1 MTLFSAILFSVFT
14 SAMFFIKGQFFAGSG
29 TSDLLNYFSNVPY
42 ICILVVPSLCY
53 KKSISIYDDFIP
65 VSRGKKLLQNFLR
78 IFINFAIIIA
88 FMIPVCLLVNLFGSV
103 DAGQVFTSILCLL
116 FYGASL
122 IALCLLINEVF
133 VNSIVSFVVSALLLA
148 VFNSIHLV
156 PLYVNTNAF
165 FTLICKLFSFAWHF
179 DAASKGIIDT
189 RDILWL
195 LLCTI
200 IFLYSAWH
208 VIMHKKGKCFT
219 RKQKTFYAEIFALL
233 LLVLFNSAS
242 YYKRFDFS
250 KTKSYSVSSY
260 TKKLADNLEDNLKI
274 TYYRSGTLS
283 KLYPQIRDV
292 SDFLTSY
299 TLLNRKISYTI
310 KDPDKD
316 AEIQTMLDNYGVTS
330 QQIQNVGA
338 TTTQYTSVYSAIVL
352 EYRGMIQ
359 IIPFLMSSQT
369 LEYDMAMRIKNL
381 LQAKNMVVNIVVGN
395 GMSLDEDYNFIIPWL
410 NSQGILANPL
420 YIEDPAFTTNL
431 SLASGPLLVIGDSNI
446 NIENAIAIENYILE
460 QKGNAVFAVSPY
472 SCSIE
477 EDWSLTS
484 NSRTNI
490 VEMLENWG
498 VTFTDKITAD
508 ISCARITMYSDDGQ
522 EQNPFEAS
530 STVTE
535 VLNYPLWISLLPQEF
550 CRLGMTLFWPVS
562 LELSQ
567 NATPYLV
574 TSPMAYTY
582 KTDRSSPKRLIE
594 TNPFYVQPDTAANK
608 EKGTQ
613 IIGAQITGPLSGLY
627 NLAACDDSNII
638 VIPDQYFLNTLMTGY
653 IGGDFGDYR
662 NFEFISNCLLNLAG
676 ESELAQLQ
684 SKTTRDTSL
693 YKVTDELQF
702 LKLRLL
708 VFIMIFVVIPLIL
721 VLFFF
726 CFSKLCNHFGSFD
739 KLRNP
744 NAWSNNPNA
753 WSNNPNAGSLN
764 QKAGSLSLSKG
775 KSNQIILVTLITI
788 LTITEFLY
796 LTVFSKTGEKKRH
809 QQEIQLLHEA
819 DISQIDGIIIQ
830 GNNEGLILKRTD
842 DMWLLTDMSNPGS
855 DIPADTQRLAKLFVN
870 LVSKHTMTKTGKK
883 DSTIINTYG
892 LDETNGTVISLF
904 KNGTEYQ
911 RLYFG
916 STDFSQSRRYFTT
929 LELNSVFLFDS
940 SFENF
945 LSTSVQSWSDP
956 YIISQQLKD
965 EVFQMGEPQD
975 VDPKI
980 FELRHGAIAES
991 LIDFPLD
998 LSFTIQMGDKSTIT
1012 LDIYE
1017 YPADDSVQEYVVST
1031 TFDSPRLGK
1040 SFSYKTKISLWTY
1053 NKIKEIML

>member
-53 KKSISIYDDFIP
+53 KKSINIYDDFIP

-189 RDILWL
+189 RDILLL

-233 LLVLFNSAS
+233 LLVLFNSAG

-381 LQAKNMVVNIVVGN
+381 LQAKNMIVNIVVGN

-708 VFIMIFVVIPLIL
+708 VFIMIFVVIPMVEGGIFLLKSRHCRARHGNLLRDYRVKPDNDKYCHDRIISIL
-721 VLFFF
+721 L
-726 CFSKLCNHFGSFD
+726 
-739 KLRNP
+739 
-744 NAWSNNPNA
+744 
-753 WSNNPNAGSLN
+753 
-764 QKAGSLSLSKG
+764 LS
-775 KSNQIILVTLITI
+775 LITI
-788 LTITEFLY
+788 LTITELLY

-980 FELRHGAIAES
+980 FELRHGGIAES
-991 LIDFPLD
+991 LIDLPLD

-1017 YPADDSVQEYVVST
+1017 YPTDDSVQEYVVST

>member
-1 MTLFSAILFSVFT
+1 MTLFSTILFSVFT

-53 KKSISIYDDFIP
+53 KKSISLYDDFIP

-88 FMIPVCLLVNLFGSV
+88 LMLPVCLLVNLFGSV
-103 DAGQVFTSILCLL
+103 DAGQVFTSLLCLL

-133 VNSIVSFVVSALLLA
+133 ANSIVSFVVSALLLA

-165 FTLICKLFSFAWHF
+165 FTLICKQFSFAWHF

-189 RDILWL
+189 RDFLWL

-208 VIMHKKGKCFT
+208 VIMHKKGRCFT

-233 LLVLFNSAS
+233 LLILFNSAS

-316 AEIQTMLDNYGVTS
+316 EEIRTMLDNYGVTS

-359 IIPFLMSSQT
+359 VIPFLMSSQT

-381 LQAKNMVVNIVVGN
+381 LQAKNMVVNIIVGN
-395 GMSLDEDYNFIIPWL
+395 GMSLDKDYNYIIPWL
-410 NSQGILANPL
+410 NSQGLLANPL
-420 YIEDPAFTTNL
+420 YIDDPAFTTNL

-508 ISCARITMYSDDGQ
+508 ISCARITMTSDD
-522 EQNPFEAS
+522 NY
-530 STVTE
+530 TE

-550 CRLGMTLFWPVS
+550 CRLGMTLFWPVK

-574 TSPMAYTY
+574 TSSMAYTY
-582 KTDRSSPKRLIE
+582 KTDRASPKRLIE
-594 TNPFYVQPDTAANK
+594 TNPFYVQPETAADK
-608 EKGTQ
+608 EKGTK

-627 NLAACDDSNII
+627 NLASCDDSNII

-662 NFEFISNCLLNLAG
+662 NFEFISNCILNLAG

-708 VFIMIFVVIPLIL
+708 VFIMIFVVIPMVEIL
-721 VLFFF
+721 GAL
-726 CFSKLCNHFGSFD
+726 CFRKLRNHMGSFD
-739 KLRNP
+739 KLR
-744 NAWSNNPNA
+744 
-753 WSNNPNAGSLN
+753 NPNAGSLN

-775 KSNQIILVTLITI
+775 KTTQILLLSLITI
-788 LTITEFLY
+788 LTITELLY
-796 LTVFSKTGEKKRH
+796 ITVFSKTGEKKRH

-830 GNNEGLILKRTD
+830 GNKEGLILKRTD

-855 DIPADTQRLAKLFVN
+855 SIPADTQRLAKLFVN
-870 LVSKHTMTKTGKK
+870 LVSKHTITKTGKK
-883 DSTIINTYG
+883 DNSIINTYG

-965 EVFQMGEPQD
+965 EVFKMGEAQNI
-975 VDPKI
+975 DPKL
-980 FELRHGAIAES
+980 FELRHGGIADA
-991 LIDFPLD
+991 LIDLPVD

-1031 TFDSPRLGK
+1031 TFDSFRLGK
-1040 SFSYKTKISLWTY
+1040 SFSYNTKISLWTY

>member
-53 KKSISIYDDFIP
+53 KKSISLYDDFIP

-88 FMIPVCLLVNLFGSV
+88 LMLPVCLLVNIFGSV
-103 DAGQVFTSILCLL
+103 DAGQFFTSILCLL

-133 VNSIVSFVVSALLLA
+133 ANSIVSFVVSALLLA

-165 FTLICKLFSFAWHF
+165 FTLICKQFSFAWHF

-189 RDILWL
+189 RDFLWL

-208 VIMHKKGKCFT
+208 VIMHKKGRCFT

-233 LLVLFNSAS
+233 LLILFNSAS
-242 YYKRFDFS
+242 WFKRFDFS

-330 QQIQNVGA
+330 QQLQNVGA
-338 TTTQYTSVYSAIVL
+338 TSTQYTSVYSAIVL

-359 IIPFLMSSQT
+359 VIPFLMSSQT

-420 YIEDPAFTTNL
+420 YIEDPAFATNL

-446 NIENAIAIENYILE
+446 NIDNAIAIENYILE
-460 QKGNAVFAVSPY
+460 KKGNAVFAVSPY

-484 NSRTNI
+484 NTRTNI

-508 ISCARITMYSDDGQ
+508 ISCARITMTADD
-522 EQNPFEAS
+522 NY
-530 STVTE
+530 TE

-550 CRLGMTLFWPVS
+550 CRLGMTLFWPVK

-574 TSPMAYTY
+574 TSSMAYTY
-582 KTDRSSPKRLIE
+582 KTDRASPKRLIE
-594 TNPFYVQPDTAANK
+594 TNPFYVQPETAADK

-627 NLAACDDSNII
+627 NLASCDDSNII

-662 NFEFISNCLLNLAG
+662 NFEFISNCILNLAG

-693 YKVTDELQF
+693 FKVTDTLRF

-708 VFIMIFVVIPLIL
+708 VFIMIFVVIPMVEIL
-721 VLFFF
+721 GVF
-726 CFSKLCNHFGSFD
+726 CFRKLRNHMGSFD
-739 KLRNP
+739 KLRNH
-744 NAWSNNPNA
+744 NA

-764 QKAGSLSLSKG
+764 QKTGSLSLSKG
-775 KSNQIILVTLITI
+775 NTTQILLLSLIII
-788 LTITEFLY
+788 LTITELLY

-855 DIPADTQRLAKLFVN
+855 SIPADTQRLAKLFVN
-870 LVSKHTMTKTGKK
+870 LVSKHIMTKTGKK

-945 LSTSVQSWSDP
+945 LSTNVQSWSDP

-965 EVFQMGEPQD
+965 EVFKMGEAQNI
-975 VDPKI
+975 DPKL
-980 FELRHGAIAES
+980 FELRHGGIADA
-991 LIDFPLD
+991 LIDLPVD

-1040 SFSYKTKISLWTY
+1040 SFSYKTRISLWTY

>member
-53 KKSISIYDDFIP
+53 KKSISLYDDFIP

-88 FMIPVCLLVNLFGSV
+88 LMLPVCLLVNLFGSV
-103 DAGQVFTSILCLL
+103 DAGQVFTSLLCLL

-133 VNSIVSFVVSALLLA
+133 ANSIVSFVVSALLLA

-165 FTLICKLFSFAWHF
+165 FTLICKQFSFAWHF

-189 RDILWL
+189 RDFLWL

-208 VIMHKKGKCFT
+208 VIMHKKGRCFT

-233 LLVLFNSAS
+233 LLILFNSAS

-316 AEIQTMLDNYGVTS
+316 EEIRTMLDNYGVTS

-359 IIPFLMSSQT
+359 VIPFLMSSQT

-381 LQAKNMVVNIVVGN
+381 LQAKNMVVNIIVGN
-395 GMSLDEDYNFIIPWL
+395 GMSLDKDYNYIIPWL
-410 NSQGILANPL
+410 NSQGLLANPL
-420 YIEDPAFTTNL
+420 YIDDPAFTTNL

-508 ISCARITMYSDDGQ
+508 ISCARITMTSDD
-522 EQNPFEAS
+522 NY
-530 STVTE
+530 TE

-550 CRLGMTLFWPVS
+550 CRLGMTLFWPVK

-574 TSPMAYTY
+574 TSSMAYTY
-582 KTDRSSPKRLIE
+582 KTDLASPNRLIE
-594 TNPFYVQPDTAANK
+594 TNPFYVQPETAADK
-608 EKGTQ
+608 EKGTK

-627 NLAACDDSNII
+627 NLASCDDSNII

-662 NFEFISNCLLNLAG
+662 NFEFISNCILNLAG

-708 VFIMIFVVIPLIL
+708 VFIMIFVVIPMVEIL
-721 VLFFF
+721 GAL
-726 CFSKLCNHFGSFD
+726 CFRKLRNHMGSFD
-739 KLRNP
+739 KLR
-744 NAWSNNPNA
+744 
-753 WSNNPNAGSLN
+753 NPNAGSLN

-775 KSNQIILVTLITI
+775 KTTQILLLSLITI
-788 LTITEFLY
+788 LTITELLY
-796 LTVFSKTGEKKRH
+796 ITVFSKTGEKKRH

-855 DIPADTQRLAKLFVN
+855 SIPADTQRLAKLFVN
-870 LVSKHTMTKTGKK
+870 LVSKHIMTKTGKK

-965 EVFQMGEPQD
+965 EVFKMGEAQNI
-975 VDPKI
+975 DPKL
-980 FELRHGAIAES
+980 FELRHGGIADA
-991 LIDFPLD
+991 LIDLPVD

-1031 TFDSPRLGK
+1031 TFDSFRLGK
-1040 SFSYKTKISLWTY
+1040 SFSYNTKISLWTY

>member
-53 KKSISIYDDFIP
+53 KKSISLYDDFIP
-65 VSRGKKLLQNFLR
+65 LSRGKKLLQNFLR

-88 FMIPVCLLVNLFGSV
+88 LMLPVCFLVNLFGSV

-122 IALCLLINEVF
+122 IALCLLINEF
-133 VNSIVSFVVSALLLA
+133 FANSIVSFVVSALLLA

-165 FTLICKLFSFAWHF
+165 FTLICKQFSFAWHF

-189 RDILWL
+189 RDFLWL

-208 VIMHKKGKCFT
+208 VIMHKKGRCFT
-219 RKQKTFYAEIFALL
+219 PKQKTFYAEIFVLL
-233 LLVLFNSAS
+233 LLILFNSAS
-242 YYKRFDFS
+242 WFKRFDFS

-316 AEIQTMLDNYGVTS
+316 EEIRTMLDNYGVTS
-330 QQIQNVGA
+330 QQLQNVGA
-338 TTTQYTSVYSAIVL
+338 TSTQYTSVYSAIVL

-395 GMSLDEDYNFIIPWL
+395 GMSLDEDYNYIIPWL
-410 NSQGILANPL
+410 NSQGLLANPL
-420 YIEDPAFTTNL
+420 YIDDPAFATNL

-460 QKGNAVFAVSPY
+460 KKGNAVFAVSPY

-477 EDWSLTS
+477 GEWSLTS
-484 NSRTNI
+484 NTRTNI
-490 VEMLENWG
+490 IEMLENWG
-498 VTFTDKITAD
+498 VTFTDKIAAD
-508 ISCARITMYSDDGQ
+508 ISCARITMTSDD
-522 EQNPFEAS
+522 NY
-530 STVTE
+530 TE

-550 CRLGMTLFWPVS
+550 CRLGMTLFWPVK

-574 TSPMAYTY
+574 TSSMAYTY
-582 KTDRSSPKRLIE
+582 KTDRASPKRLIE
-594 TNPFYVQPDTAANK
+594 TNPFYVQPETAADK

-627 NLAACDDSNII
+627 NLASCDDSNII

-662 NFEFISNCLLNLAG
+662 NFEFISNCILNLAG

-721 VLFFF
+721 VLFFL
-726 CFSKLCNHFGSFD
+726 CFSKLRNHMGSFD

-744 NAWSNNPNA
+744 NAWS
-753 WSNNPNAGSLN
+753 
-764 QKAGSLSLSKG
+764 LSLSKG
-775 KSNQIILVTLITI
+775 NTTQILLLSLITI
-788 LTITEFLY
+788 FTITELLY
-796 LTVFSKTGEKKRH
+796 ITVFSKTGEKRRH

-830 GNNEGLILKRTD
+830 GNKEGLILKKTD

-855 DIPADTQRLAKLFVN
+855 SIPADTQRLAKLFVN
-870 LVSKHTMTKTGKK
+870 LVSKHIMTKTGKK

-945 LSTSVQSWSDP
+945 LSTNVQSWSDP

-965 EVFQMGEPQD
+965 EVFKMGEAQNI
-975 VDPKI
+975 DPKL
-980 FELRHGAIAES
+980 FELRHGGIADA
-991 LIDFPLD
+991 LIDLPVD

>member
-42 ICILVVPSLCY
+42 ICIIVVPSLCY

-65 VSRGKKLLQNFLR
+65 LSRGKKLLQNFLR

-88 FMIPVCLLVNLFGSV
+88 FMLPVCLLVNLFGSL
-103 DAGQVFTSILCLL
+103 DPGQVFTGLLCLL

-122 IALCLLINEVF
+122 IALCLFINEVF
-133 VNSIVSFVVSALLLA
+133 SNSIVSFVVSALLLA
-148 VFNSIHLV
+148 LFNSIHLL

-165 FTLICKLFSFAWHF
+165 FTFICKLFSFAWHF

-195 LLCTI
+195 LLSTVL
-200 IFLYSAWH
+200 FLYSAWR
-208 VIMHKKGKCFT
+208 VILLKKGRIFT
-219 RKQKTFYAEIFALL
+219 RKQKCFYSGIFALL
-233 LLVLFNSAS
+233 LLLLFNSAS

-250 KTKSYSVSSY
+250 KTKSYSLSSY

-299 TLLNRKISYTI
+299 TLLNNQISCTI

-316 AEIQTMLDNYGVTS
+316 EEIKSMLENYGVTS

-359 IIPFLMSSQT
+359 LIPFIMSSQT
-369 LEYDMAMRIKNL
+369 LEYDLDTRIKNL
-381 LQAKNMVVNIVVGN
+381 LSAKNMVINIVIGN
-395 GMSLDEDYNFIIPWL
+395 GMSLDQDYNFIIPWL

-420 YIEDPAFTTNL
+420 YIEDPSFEYYL
-431 SLASGPLLVIGDSNI
+431 SQSSGPLLVIGDSQI
-446 NIENAIAIENYILE
+446 NIDKAIAIEAYILE
-460 QKGNAVFAVSPY
+460 QKGNALFAVSPY
-472 SCSIE
+472 SCTIE
-477 EDWSLTS
+477 DDWSIS
-484 NSRTNI
+484 ANSKTNL

-508 ISCARITMYSDDGQ
+508 ISSARITMYSDDGQ
-522 EQNPFEAS
+522 EENPFELS
-530 STVTE
+530 NSMTE
-535 VLNYPLWISLLPQEF
+535 VLNYPLWVNLLPQQY

-562 LELSQ
+562 LELSG
-567 NATPYLV
+567 NAIPYLV
-574 TSPMAYTY
+574 SSPSAYTY
-582 KTDRSSPKRLIE
+582 KTDRASPKRLIE
-594 TNPFYVQPDTAANK
+594 TNPFYLQDGGAGK
-608 EKGTQ
+608 EKATQ
-613 IIGAQITGPLSGLY
+613 ILGAQITGPLSGLY
-627 NLAACDDSNII
+627 NLASCNDSNII

-693 YKVTDELQF
+693 YKITDQNQF
-702 LKLRLL
+702 LRLRLL
-708 VFIMIFVVIPLIL
+708 VLIMIFVVIPIFYAGVWFLIYK
-721 VLFFF
+721 
-726 CFSKLCNHFGSFD
+726 CKLLRYYRVKPDND
-739 KLRNP
+739 KGIVDKDRRLI
-744 NAWSNNPNA
+744 NND
-753 WSNNPNAGSLN
+753 
-764 QKAGSLSLSKG
+764 KG
-775 KSNQIILVTLITI
+775 IFIILICLIAF
-788 LTITEFLY
+788 LTISELLY
-796 LTVFSKTGEKKRH
+796 LTVFSKNGEKRRH

-819 DISQIDGIIIQ
+819 DISQVDGIIIQ
-830 GNNEGLILKRTD
+830 GGKEGLIFTRENN
-842 DMWLLTDMSNPGS
+842 MWLLAELSKPQNK
-855 DIPADTQRLAKLFVN
+855 IPADTQQFAKLFVN
-870 LVSKHTMTKTGKK
+870 LASTHTITKAGKK
-883 DSTIINTYG
+883 DSQIVNTYG
-892 LDETNGTVISLF
+892 LDENNGMVISLF
-904 KNGTEYQ
+904 KDGAEYQ

-916 STDFSQSRRYFTT
+916 SRDFSQSRRYFTT
-929 LELNSVFLFDS
+929 LELNSVFLCDS

-945 LSTSVQSWSDP
+945 LNTSVQTWSDP
-956 YIISQQLKD
+956 YIISRQLKD
-965 EVFQMGEPQD
+965 EVFQMGEPQQYE
-975 VDPKI
+975 KL
-980 FELRHGAIAES
+980 FELRHGGIA
-991 LIDFPLD
+991 DFVPQNNPELN
-998 LSFTIQMGDKSTIT
+998 FTIHMGDKSAIT
-1012 LDIYE
+1012 LEITDITPDLDEAKE
-1017 YPADDSVQEYVVST
+1017 YAVKT
-1031 TFDSPRLGK
+1031 TFDSPRLEK
-1040 SFSYKTKISLWTY
+1040 TFSYTTKISLWTY